1 MIKKT
6 VLANGVRIVTE
17 AIPYVHSVSMGYWV
31 ETGSKFEL
39 PHEHGASHF
48 IEHMFFK
55 GTKNRTAK
63 NIAESLEN
71 VGGQMNAFTSK
82 ENTCYYF
89 KVLKED
95 LDLGI
100 GVLTD
105 IFLNSEFKTQEI
117 EKEKNVILEEIS
129 MYEDTPDELVH
140 DLLQEIVIPGHPL
153 GKNVLGTV
161 ESIASMNRDILT
173 AYITDRY
180 VGGNIVIAAA
190 GKIDH
195 DEIVTKVEK
204 MLGKILPQGRK
215 YDLPV
220 PKYNPENF
228 IKEKDVEQIHLNI
241 TTLGLNIHDEQIYAM
256 HVLNSILGGGMS
268 SRLFQEIREQRGLA
282 YSIYS
287 HQSSFSDFG
296 LFGVYAAVSANNAE
310 EVTNLVLQELKKL
323 KQGQIS
329 DLEIVNN
336 KAQLKGSLLLGLENV
351 GSRMSR
357 LGRSELVYG
366 RVINP
371 EEVVEEIMDVK
382 KQDILSLAQR
392 LFTKE
397 NICIVAITPK
407 GCKLEPQ
414 VLLDNNTF

>member
-1 MIKKT
+1 LIKKT
-6 VLANGVRIVTE
+6 VLPNGVRIVTE
-17 AIPYVHSVSMGYWV
+17 AIPYVHSVSLGYWV

-39 PHEHGASHF
+39 PNEHGASHF

-55 GTKNRTAK
+55 GTQNRTAK

-71 VGGQMNAFTSK
+71 VGGQLNAFTSK

-100 GVLTD
+100 NVLTD
-105 IFLNSEFKTQEI
+105 IFLNSEFKVQEL

-153 GKNVLGTV
+153 GKNVLGTE

-173 AYITDRY
+173 SYITDRY
-180 VGGNIVIAAA
+180 IGSNIVIAAA

-195 DEIVTKVEK
+195 EEIVTKVEK
-204 MLGKILPQGRK
+204 ALGKIPSQGRK
-215 YDLPV
+215 YDMPT
-220 PKYNPENF
+220 PKYNCENF

-241 TTLGLNIHDEQIYAM
+241 ITPGLNIHDEQIYAM

-287 HQSSFSDFG
+287 HQSAFLDFG
-296 LFGVYAAVSANNAE
+296 LFGVYAAVSVNNVQ
-310 EVTNLVLQELKKL
+310 EVTKLVLQELSKIKL
-323 KQGQIS
+323 GQIS
-329 DLEIVNN
+329 DTEITNN
-336 KAQLKGSLLLGLENV
+336 KAQLKGGLLLGLENV

-371 EEVVEEIMDVK
+371 EEIVQKIMDVK
-382 KQDILSLAQR
+382 KEDILAIAER
-392 LFTKE
+392 LFIKE
-397 NICIVAITPK
+397 NICIVAIAPK
-407 GCKLEPQ
+407 NSMLNPESLLE
-414 VLLDNNTF
+414 NTY